1 MAPTAALPQPPP
13 PPQPPLLLPSAQ
25 RVLARLGAEP
35 PPRGT
40 GPLSGGGST
49 RWATA
54 LDVLVHAQR
63 APREEEE
70 SPGTWVQEL
79 STAPWMEGAGCG
91 GEGLRDYQEEAVARA
106 CGVEAAAGAPSV
118 HKVTFR
124 SGVFEIGC
132 GLGKTW
138 VGGAL
143 VRRTG
148 APAVVVTQH
157 ATSVDQWVA
166 HLTGVVGLRDV
177 HTLASA
183 RDAKWTPRAP
193 LPGALVLTY
202 HALVRAAAAL
212 DAHADRLARGAAEAD
227 GGEAA
232 HTTLL
237 VALLHCEAFGA
248 LVLDEAHLA
257 VADHFRVACNLRAR
271 VVWGL
276 SGSLVR
282 EDARLARLTACV
294 GPPLYTHVAARG
306 VAYEVLRV
314 PVEEGL
320 RATLAGCRKRSATE
334 HALRALNPR
343 KVAALRALLA
353 REHGR
358 RVLVF
363 CDSRRAAALL
373 ARAVGALGP
382 LDGGVDDATR
392 AALLATFAEHGSG
405 VLVATRV
412 CDAAIDFPDGCV
424 VVQHHCA
431 SGSRQ
436 QEVQRCGRGA
446 RGVVKDAR
454 VVHLVNEGTE
464 EEGFVARRVAHVQ
477 ATLQGVR
484 VIEARVV
491 ADLDDAACAPAKR
504 LCDLRVPQPRQSR
517 KRTRMAV

>member
-1 MAPTAALPQPPP
+1 MASA
-13 PPQPPLLLPSAQ
+13 LLPSAQ
-25 RVLARLGAEP
+25 RVRARLGAEA

-40 GPLSGGGST
+40 GPLSGSGDA
-49 RWATA
+49 RWVTA

-63 APREEEE
+63 APPSSRV
-70 SPGTWVQEL
+70 WVK
-79 STAPWMEGAGCG
+79 EGG
-91 GEGLRDYQEEAVARA
+91 GVRARTLRDYQNEAVARA
-106 CGVEAAAGAPSV
+106 CVVEKEGTT
-118 HKVTFR
+118 TFR

-138 VGGAL
+138 VGGEL
-143 VRRTG
+143 VRRTA

-166 HLTGVVGLRDV
+166 HLVGVAGLRCV
-177 HTLASA
+177 HTWSTA
-183 RDAKWTPRAP
+183 REHWTTRDP
-193 LPGALVLTY
+193 LPDALVLTY

-212 DAHADRLARGAAEAD
+212 DAHADRMTRGGVEDEGSAD
-227 GGEAA
+227 AG
-232 HTTLL
+232 TLL

-257 VADHFRVACNLRAR
+257 VADHFRVACRLRAR

-282 EDARLARLTACV
+282 EDARLARLAACV
-294 GPPLYTHVAARG
+294 GPPLFTHFAARG

-314 PVEEGL
+314 PVEESL
-320 RATLAGCRKRSATE
+320 HETLAGCRRRSATE

-343 KVAALRALLA
+343 KVAALRAVLA
-353 REHGR
+353 RER
-358 RVLVF
+358 DQRVLVF

-373 ARAVGALGP
+373 ACAVGALGP
-382 LDGGVDDATR
+382 LDGGVEDAART
-392 AALLATFAEHGSG
+392 ALLAAFAERACG

-446 RGVVKDAR
+446 RGVSKGAR
-454 VVHLVNEGTE
+454 VIHLVNEGTE
-464 EEGFVARRVAHVQ
+464 EEAYVARRVAHVR
-477 ATLQGVR
+477 ATLEGVT
-484 VIEARVV
+484 VTEARVV
-491 ADLDDAACAPAKR
+491 ADLDDAACAPAAR
-504 LCDLRVPQPRQSR
+504 LCEVRVSLRRQSR
-517 KRTRMAV
+517 KRPRA